1 MRKSLKIF
9 AGALALSTVIAALP
23 SCARSTTGGDSTK
36 LQLEIGAYEGAL
48 GGQVSEETIARFEE
62 KYAEQ
67 QFGNKKG
74 IEVNVRPSGNY
85 LGTQVVGASQNYPI
99 DIYITE
105 DAYYYD
111 LVKGGN
117 GDALEITDVVTSSFQ
132 YDFVTKQT
140 DTSAENTTFKSK
152 MFDTDIAYLNVGEN
166 GTEKYYAVPTRQSFY
181 GIWYNVNMFDENGW
195 YFADNTSLSFS
206 MDGTKSLGS
215 DNLPNTFD
223 DGLPATYE
231 QFYALCAAIA
241 SPGKR
246 AAIVYP
252 GTHMDYTTSYL
263 TSLWA
268 DYEGTEELMNC
279 YDFDGTS
286 YDIITGFDD
295 KGNPIINQEGVT
307 ITPENGYIPHEK
319 QAGKY
324 YALEFAYKLAQGSN
338 YLYKNY
344 DLTQYT
350 SQRAF
355 IANYYDSN
363 VDCAMLMD
371 GSWWTYEARNDIA
384 RIESSALLPGEEL
397 KYGFMPFPKAHAS
410 QIGEKQTIIDY
421 NYTMM
426 FISSSID
433 KSKIDAAK
441 AFVQFYATEESLK
454 EYVKQ
459 YGSLPEYKMN
469 VEKGDDFYNGLSYFT
484 KNLFDV
490 REGAEIVVPVSNNP
504 TYKNLGSQINAKYK
518 VWSDQVPFTTFLTAG
533 NKKTPKDLFEK
544 LSFEGLF

>member
-1 MRKSLKIF
+1 MRKSFKFF
-9 AGALALSTVIAALP
+9 ASALALSMTIAALP
-23 SCARSTTGGDSTK
+23 SCARETTGGDKTK

-48 GGQVSEETIARFEE
+48 GGQVSEETIARFEQ

-67 QFGNKKG
+67 QFGDKKG
-74 IEVNVRPSGNY
+74 VEVNVRLSSNY
-85 LGTQVVGASQNYPI
+85 LGTQVVGSSQNYPI

-132 YDFVTKQT
+132 YDFVTKQK
-140 DTSAENTTFKSK
+140 DTSVEDVTFKSR
-152 MFDTDIAYLNVGEN
+152 MFDTDVEYLNVGEN
-166 GTEKYYAVPTRQSFY
+166 GAEKYYAVPTRQSFY
-181 GIWYNVNMFDENGW
+181 GLWYNVNMFDENGW
-195 YFADNTSLSFS
+195 YFADNESLDFS
-206 MDGTKSLGS
+206 TDGTKSLGS

-241 SPGKR
+241 NPGKR

-252 GTHMDYTTSYL
+252 GAHMNYTTSYL

-268 DYEGTEELMNC
+268 DYEGKEELMNN

-286 YDIITGFDD
+286 YDIVTGFDEND
-295 KGNPIINQEGVT
+295 KPIINEEGVK
-307 ITPENGYIPHEK
+307 ITSNNGYITHEK

-324 YALEFAYKLAQGSN
+324 YALEFAYNLAQGAN
-338 YLYKNY
+338 YMYKNS
-344 DLTQYT
+344 DLTQYN

-371 GSWWTYEARNDIA
+371 GSWWTYESRSDIS

-433 KSKIDAAK
+433 KAKIDVAK
-441 AFVQFYATEESLK
+441 AFIQFYATEESLE

-459 YGSLPEYKMN
+459 YGSLPEYKMD
-469 VEKGDDFYNGLSYFT
+469 VQKDDDFYNSLSYFT
-484 KNLFDV
+484 RNLFDV
-490 REGAEIVVPVSNNP
+490 REGAEIVVPVSNNE
-504 TYKNLGSQINAKYK
+504 TYKRLGSQINAKYK
-518 VWSDQVPFTTFLTAG
+518 VWSDQVPFTTFLTSG

-544 LSFEGLF
+544 LSFASLF